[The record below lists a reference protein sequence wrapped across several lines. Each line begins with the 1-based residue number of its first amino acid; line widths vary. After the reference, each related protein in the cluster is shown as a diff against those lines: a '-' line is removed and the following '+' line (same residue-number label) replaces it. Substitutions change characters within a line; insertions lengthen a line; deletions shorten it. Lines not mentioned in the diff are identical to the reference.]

1 MGETTRGFKP
11 YTQKEIEEVALSY
24 DDFRV
29 NGYLNKNGSLK
40 RGAIKIG
47 AFYAIIPPSR
57 LSVFERSDNQVIS
70 TLRQPG
76 NIKLKQARLD
86 TTIQVELI
94 FPDLES
100 INNNFRPILAQ
111 FIRAPFIP
119 IDNYHLNML
128 LNPTVKWDIDDV
140 ITEKNNNGIITRT
153 FKDDYIDGKESYS
166 RAYTEYINN
175 SVMKKIQERRNEV
188 KEKVKELKKEL
199 ENLLQK
205 LNNEQDTK
213 KKDELQV
220 LFDVKTQQY
229 NEYVIENVTN
239 YDENA
244 EIEKAKKDLLLS
256 EQEEESDVFIVAMQ
270 NITVNNVPGYSQ
282 ALQCTLT
289 FNIMTALP
297 YSNDFSFLRYNS
309 DFIKQNMYYSSRKYL
324 RFPKSWRELN
334 DVHIYKEPRDLITT
348 TDLSKSEPF
357 IDYLKPLLTGNNVTK
372 HYQRIYKNDSN
383 SEDEDIIIKN
393 LETDNENKQYS
404 NLPNHTFIANIIKN
418 SDGNNITID
427 LYPDKEMRLQ
437 GYDAFEIKDY
447 GLGLTSNIIKQQKF
461 YREYKHLSE
470 YVEVSLEKIFEIGE
484 QHRKLLEKYCP
495 TGKKVKVEVIGTH
508 YSGKPLVRLYDLTS
522 KECINQTIIE
532 QSKNNVNYDKDGK
545 QFNIECPV
553 IPNNKTNTEKLSDI
567 DLHFTTTQNWLRMAT
582 NDDFNSIDMKLNI
595 IELTAEHK
603 DFINDVNKVTNNFL
617 EYLLIE
623 YLQQFNINNSI
634 IKSLQDLNILFE
646 EDLAYIVKTIYLD
659 VTKNL
664 LNETEISDVSFEN
677 EPFTLSKDYI
687 IHDQKGNT
695 YKITKNAS
703 ESGQWTY
710 RKLLNKFKELPNFIN
725 LIPNSKQYYKTF
737 LELSLRAK
745 YGYQT
750 DYHLEIGTSKDTVI
764 TGMTASMSHKMAPI
778 WMQLYDYPIFQHMGR
793 NDFAIELNLQTC
805 DAKFLSALRDLSI
818 KYNKNRRRRGE
829 SQDPYFISEMNSI
842 ELDLDLNS
850 NGFFKILGIGNVIP
864 ESIAM
869 QTIPG
874 KPGWIDVNM
883 VLLQNDIN
891 IHKVEE
897 LVWTNKFNQQ
907 IINDATNKLMQSY
920 VCKANT
926 KYKELSGSY
935 PFLTKNIFPVLR
947 NFAFKH
953 ISSIMYK
960 NLNEIPN
967 LSDNELILSLSS
979 NNKVNSDRTD
989 KYVDANTNE
998 YGNIDVNLYNFP
1010 IPFASPNNP
1019 QALDDGYRITDKTK
1033 DNANGEYGMTR
1044 TRITAVLSTAPKA
1057 HHGIDI
1063 TTKGKI
1069 LKDQKG
1075 PKIKANI
1082 EGKVVL
1088 SQQLTDFGN
1097 CVIIEKNVNNFKFQ
1111 FCYGHLAEPSIL
1123 KVGNNVK
1130 KGDFIGFMGR
1140 TGSAFVSN
1148 KYTTHLHYEVRF
1160 KEYSSSEKAA
1170 KDKRILTSENSIN
1183 PKEINIKN
1191 NKLSVKN
1198 IKDKEKLYDIKI
1210 LLENTQNYIHHQDL
1224 SEKLKYIVDDID
1236 VENLYHNLYSEKF
1249 IFDIVKSYIF
1259 YTFNRDFKEPNFID
1273 LLKKANEYYCLA
1285 NNTLYYQNID
1295 YNNLQEYYNNSKF
1308 NDENKQD
1315 INDFLYQLNDNFFT
1329 NYIKYCCETS
1339 TLSAKYSIYKIIK
1352 NSFDVSS
1359 IRNIMSGK
1367 PAFNATK
1374 AIINGKSNEI
1384 PNVIFKTEDIIPVG
1398 ESSNVIQQKYTNA
1411 KHILTALTGTLKQM
1425 LNLNVPNYYGN
1436 IKNSIIRSLIL
1447 KYIQF
1452 SSAEFLNWYN
1462 NNLSA
1467 DKKITLID
1475 LLAVKRNDDS
1485 SFISNYADMELPYIN
1500 GAYNSTTV
1508 DFYFKRFNDTVDFN
1522 IIEDRLNLYLDSAK
1536 NSWKFNN
1543 IKGIYLSEVIGEQ
1556 LPNYQEYID
1565 KLKKSKNFDI
1575 EFNENGVTNDET
1587 INVLLNVFVNLSNTN
1602 SLPDS
1607 NTSAKYIN
1615 WLKKN
1620 SELNQSNITQQNLNT
1635 YQFLNEFID
1644 VVHLQESYNNL
1655 NLQSMSKDIKEKQV
1669 ERLTHQ
1675 LVEKVQ
1681 SLKSILAT
1689 PLDKINNIYT
1699 PYTMA
1704 NYYDILNRLK
1714 MDYNNYK
1721 GRNRERCMENCFPT
1735 AKIYFIEEDSK
1746 AWQKLDDYYAYDAIE
1761 DIKVVKSAKSAADYC
1776 ELTISNLSETIT
1788 NPLAIYNRENVVE
1801 DNTEKE
1807 QQIESIF
1814 LSEGTTIMVK
1824 LGYDNNPDLLD
1835 RVFMGK
1841 IVSIEYGDRVYIKA
1855 QGFGAELHEPINN
1868 GLPDRMG
1875 VASSMKLHG
1884 DLVEFYISSLNSLDH
1899 FGARSILERLG
1910 IENNYTGYPSQDRF
1924 NSILTS
1930 TWNNTKSILF
1940 KQYLPILSLFDTIG
1954 IYDPRI
1960 ENIYLSYSNSESI
1973 GNRVIKPMEDIYNK
1987 AKKDIEKKGLLKSI
2001 PKIILNS
2008 TLLNLSALNPKI
2020 GENYGWFN
2028 ILSKMLWNYDF
2039 AWVIPENYSF
2049 WDLLSEIKNY
2059 YPDYILTVLPY
2070 NDWVE
2075 GRQRDTIYLG
2085 PRKGYYKYTDVFD
2098 NSQSSLEFTS
2108 HIQTIR
2114 DFERKVYNKEERA
2127 KFEKECL
2134 QMQEEQEMIN
2144 NMGDPNERI
2153 IKQKEFDKKYKEI
2166 SYLLKI
2172 ICKKSYELLD
2182 YEKLHK
2188 QYEIN
2193 GVFTPT
2199 VEFYSSVLDRF
2210 NVDVIDAE
2218 YMIEGGILD
2227 AATKNDETTN
2237 IKWRINNPDDLL
2249 DYDENG
2255 NLKEAFPQYQQV
2267 QNYYIVN
2274 SYSQIISNN
2283 ITASSEDIYNKVIV
2297 TYPKDPTTNID
2308 KHNESSSYIASDAI
2322 NPSNIKTKIVHQNN
2336 VDPTNIFIPFLTD
2349 FLQKWNADWSTVGE
2363 LRYAYL
2369 PPATYVGYNILADSM
2384 RPMYRGTIELLGM
2397 PELKPYDVLQI
2408 NDIYNQMDGPI
2419 EVEQVI
2425 HHYSQNGFT
2434 TTIIPSAIIN
2444 TKDPSITQEL
2454 YLKKGFNLPI
2464 FGNVNGAN
2472 LFSMLGNLS
2481 GILSG
2486 IGSIYQALAK
2496 TGAFAKNS
2504 KELVNKLDDQVKD
2517 KLKRI
2522 QSLRKQNIDNVTY
2535 VEKLEKEL
2543 DDIAKNLTLYVSDE
2557 THNADLIDEIYS
2569 IKKEIEHISKQIKE
2583 LKSKKVIDDP
2593 TFKKQLENIFNQSK
2607 IFNIKQLKSLE
2618 NIEKNLTELNNIKS
2632 KMKQANIKIQ
2642 TLKNKK
2648 IKDLSDIEEIKKLIK
2663 TQNEEMENLAEHL
2676 NVYVTNVLD
2685 ESNQY
2690 DDVLRI
2696 NFEKYINDIKKHK
2709 EKLQQLEKEVNSIE
2723 KNVNT
2728 YTKNNNIRQDKI
2740 NDILNELY
2748 GVNNIYMA
2756 WVETIGAI
2764 YNTFGYINN
2773 VNVLNNINYTDNSNG
2788 VINYENINNGLS
2800 VLNVL
2805 SNSTAMMLNI
2815 ASMSPAF
2822 GSLKLASTGLLSNP
2836 WTIGILLLIEV
2847 GFSWLNA
2854 VTFNWGLG
2862 KVLGRNCIYVTPLN
2876 LNRTPMLAGL
2886 KGYNVYTDIETHIN
2900 DQIFSFINAP
2910 KEYLAGVLSDDTSF
2924 N

>member
-76 NIKLKQARLD
+76 NVKLKQARLD
-86 TTIQVELI
+86 TTIQVELV

-111 FIRAPFIP
+111 FIRAPFVP

-128 LNPTVKWDIDDV
+128 LNPTVKWDIDDI

-153 FKDDYIDGKESYS
+153 FKDDYIDGKENYS
-166 RAYTEYINN
+166 RAFTEYINN
-175 SVMKKIQERRNEV
+175 SVMRKIQERRDEV
-188 KEKVKELKKEL
+188 KEKVKELKQEL
-199 ENLLQK
+199 EDLLKK
-205 LNNEQDTK
+205 LNNEQDEQ
-213 KKDELQV
+213 KKDELQIE
-220 LFDVKTQQY
+220 FDIKTQKY
-229 NEYVIENVTN
+229 NEYVNEYVTN
-239 YDENA
+239 YDENR

-270 NITVNNVPGYSQ
+270 NITVNNIPGYSQ

-334 DVHIYKEPRDLITT
+334 DVHIYKEPKEITTT

-372 HYQRIYKNDSN
+372 HYEMIHQNDSSPVEEEN
-383 SEDEDIIIKN
+383 ITIKN
-393 LETDNENKQYS
+393 LEIGNEKKEYS
-404 NLPNHTFIANIIKN
+404 NLPNHTFVARVINNLDGDNIKV
-418 SDGNNITID
+418 D

-437 GYDAFEIKDY
+437 GYDSFEIKDY
-447 GLGLTSNIIKQQKF
+447 GLGLTDNIIKQQNF
-461 YREYKHLSE
+461 YREYKHLDQNTD
-470 YVEVSLEKIFEIGE
+470 VPLEKIFEIGE

-495 TGKKVKVEVIGTH
+495 AGKKIKVEVIGTH
-508 YSGKPLVRLYDLTS
+508 FSGRPLVRLYDLTS

-532 QSKNNVNYDKDGK
+532 QSKNNINYDKDGR

-553 IPNNKTNTEKLSDI
+553 IPNNNVNVERLSDI

-603 DFINDVNKVTNNFL
+603 DFINDVNKVTSNFS
-617 EYLLIE
+617 EYMAIE
-623 YLQQFNINNSI
+623 YLQNFNVENSV
-634 IKSLQDLNILFE
+634 IKSVQDLLTIFGEDVNYIL
-646 EDLAYIVKTIYLD
+646 KTIQLD
-659 VTKNL
+659 VSKNL
-664 LNETEISDVSFEN
+664 LNETDIRDTSFEN
-677 EPFTLSKDYI
+677 EPFTLSRDYL
-687 IHDQKGNT
+687 IHDKKGNT

-710 RKLLNKFKELPNFIN
+710 RKLLNKFKKLPGFSNFI
-725 LIPNSKQYYKTF
+725 LNSKQYYQTF

-778 WMQLYDYPIFQHMGR
+778 WMQLYDYPIFQHIGR

-818 KYNKNRRRRGE
+818 KYNQNRRRRGE
-829 SQDPYFISEMNSI
+829 SRDPYFISEMNSI

-907 IINDATNKLMQSY
+907 IINNATKKLMESY

-926 KYKELSGSY
+926 KYKELSNTYS
-935 PFLTKNIFPVLR
+935 FLTQNLFPVLR

-953 ISSIMYK
+953 IASIMYK
-960 NLNEIPN
+960 NVNDIPN
-967 LSDNELILSLSS
+967 LSNNELVLSLSA
-979 NNKVNSDRTD
+979 NNKVNSNRTD
-989 KYVDANTNE
+989 TYVDANNNE
-998 YGNIDVNLYNFP
+998 YENINVDLYNFP
-1010 IPFASPNNP
+1010 IPFASSSNP
-1019 QALDDGYRITDKTK
+1019 KELSEGYRITDKTK
-1033 DNANGEYGMTR
+1033 DNSNGTYGITR
-1044 TRITAVLSTAPKA
+1044 TRVTAVLSTTSKA

-1063 TTKGKI
+1063 TTKGEI
-1069 LKDQKG
+1069 LKDKKG
-1075 PKIKANI
+1075 PAIPANI
-1082 EGKVVL
+1082 EGKVVY
-1088 SQQLTDFGN
+1088 SNYLTDFGN
-1097 CVIIEKNVNNFKFQ
+1097 TVIIEKNINNFKFQ
-1111 FCYGHLAEPSIL
+1111 FCYAHLAEPSSL
-1123 KVGNNVK
+1123 KVNDYVKTGNL
-1130 KGDFIGFMGR
+1130 IGYMGR
-1140 TGSAFVSN
+1140 TGSAFVSD
-1148 KYTTHLHYEVRF
+1148 KYTTHLHYEVRL
-1160 KEYSSSEKAA
+1160 KEFDSSIEAA
-1170 KDKRILTSENSIN
+1170 KSKEILTSKNSIN
-1183 PKEINIKN
+1183 PQEISIKN
-1191 NKLSVKN
+1191 NQLCVKN
-1198 IKDKEKLYDIKI
+1198 IKNKEQLYDIEV
-1210 LLENTQNYIHHQDL
+1210 LLKDTQDHIYHQDL
-1224 SEKLKYIVDDID
+1224 LEKLKYIIDDID

-1249 IFDIVKSYIF
+1249 IFDIVKAYIF
-1259 YTFNRDFKEPNFID
+1259 YTFNRDFKEPTFIN

-1285 NNTLYYQNID
+1285 NNTLYYQNVD

-1308 NDENKQD
+1308 NDENKQE

-1329 NYIKYCCETS
+1329 NYIKYCCENS
-1339 TLSAKYSIYKIIK
+1339 TLSYVHRIYKNIQ
-1352 NSFDVSS
+1352 NSFNVSS
-1359 IRNIMSGK
+1359 IRNIISGK

-1384 PNVIFKTEDIIPVG
+1384 PDAVFKTEDIIPVG
-1398 ESSNVIQQKYTNA
+1398 ESLNMIQQKYTNGN
-1411 KHILTALTGTLKQM
+1411 HVFTSLTGALKQA

-1436 IKNSIIRSLIL
+1436 IKDSIVRSLIL

-1462 NNLSA
+1462 NNLND
-1467 DKKITLID
+1467 DKKITLVD

-1485 SFISNYADMELPYIN
+1485 SFISNYSDMELPYIS

-1508 DFYFKRFNDTVDFN
+1508 DFYFKRFNDTVDFSMM
-1522 IIEDRLNLYLDSAK
+1522 EDKLNLYLDSAK

-1543 IKGIYLSEVIGEQ
+1543 IKGIYLSEVVGEQ

-1565 KLKKSKNFDI
+1565 KINLSKNFDV
-1575 EFNENGVTNDET
+1575 EFEKDGT
-1587 INVLLNVFVNLSNTN
+1587 INDDTINQLLNVFKFLSNTN
-1602 SLPDS
+1602 ALPDS
-1607 NTSAKYIN
+1607 NTSEKYIK

-1644 VVHLQESYNNL
+1644 VIHLQESYNNL
-1655 NLQSMSKDIKEKQV
+1655 NLQSMSKEIKDKQI
-1669 ERLTHQ
+1669 ERMNTQ

-1721 GRNRERCMENCFPT
+1721 GRNRERCVENCFPT
-1735 AKIYFIEEDSK
+1735 AKLYFIEEDNKS
-1746 AWQKLDDYYAYDAIE
+1746 WQKLDDYYSYDAIE

-1788 NPLAIYNRENVVE
+1788 NPLAIYKKENIIE

-1868 GLPDRMG
+1868 GLPDRVG

-1884 DLVEFYISSLNSLDH
+1884 DLVEFYISSLSSLDH

-1910 IENNYTGYPSQDRF
+1910 IEDNYAGYPSQDRF
-1924 NSILTS
+1924 NSLWSSALNSIKS
-1930 TWNNTKSILF
+1930 TLF
-1940 KQYLPILSLFDTIG
+1940 KQYLPVLNLFKTIG
-1954 IYDPRI
+1954 TYDPRL

-1973 GNRVIKPMEDIYNK
+1973 GNRVIKPIEDIYNE
-1987 AKKDIEKKGLLKSI
+1987 AKKDAEKKGLLKSI
-2001 PKIILNS
+2001 PKSIFNA
-2008 TLLNLSALNPKI
+2008 TALFSSVLPQNFKI
-2020 GENYGWFN
+2020 GEHYGWFN
-2028 ILSKMLWNYDF
+2028 VLSKMLWNYDF

-2070 NDWVE
+2070 NDWIE

-2114 DFERKVYNKEERA
+2114 DFERKVYNPEERA
-2127 KFEKECL
+2127 KFEKEYL
-2134 QMQEEQEMIN
+2134 KMQEEQEIIN
-2144 NMGDPNERI
+2144 NMGDSNERI
-2153 IKQKEFDKKYKEI
+2153 IKQKEFDKKYKQLN
-2166 SYLLKI
+2166 YLLKI

-2182 YEKLHK
+2182 SDTLHK

-2193 GVFTPT
+2193 DVFTPT
-2199 VEFYSSVLDRF
+2199 IEFYSNVLDRF
-2210 NVDVIDAE
+2210 KVDVIDAE
-2218 YMIEGGILD
+2218 YITEGSVLD

-2308 KHNESSSYIASDAI
+2308 KHNESSSYIASDSI
-2322 NPSNIKTKIVHQNN
+2322 SPSNIKTKVVHQNN

-2369 PPATYVGYNILADSM
+2369 PPSTYVGYNILADSM

-2397 PELKPYDVLQI
+2397 PELKPYDILQI
-2408 NDIYNQMDGPI
+2408 NDVYNQMDGPI
-2419 EVEQVI
+2419 EIEQVI

-2434 TTIIPSAIIN
+2434 TTIIPSAIVN
-2444 TKDPSITQEL
+2444 TKDPSVTQEL

-2472 LFSMLGNLS
+2472 LFSMLQNLS
-2481 GILSG
+2481 GTVSG
-2486 IGSIYQALAK
+2486 IIASFQAVMK

-2504 KELVNKLDDQVKD
+2504 KELVNKLQNQVENKIT
-2517 KLKRI
+2517 KIKSLKNN
-2522 QSLRKQNIDNVTY
+2522 NIENAKY
-2535 VEKLEKEL
+2535 IEQLENKI
-2543 DDIAKNLTLYVSDE
+2543 DDIAKNLNLYIDE
-2557 THNADLIDEIYS
+2557 TQGMELTDELMNT
-2569 IKKEIEHISKQIKE
+2569 KKEIEHISKQIKD
-2583 LKSKKVIDDP
+2583 LKAKKTLDDA
-2593 TFKKQLENIFNQSK
+2593 TFKQELEK
-2607 IFNIKQLKSLE
+2607 IFNESKVFNPQQVKYLE
-2618 NIEKNLTELNNIKS
+2618 NMEQDFVEINKLKRQINISNININKLKNKQNKTINDIEDIKKQIEVLKKQKFIQSKKSEYTKYIDQAIAKKSESIEKIETELNAIE
-2632 KMKQANIKIQ
+2632 
-2642 TLKNKK
+2642 
-2648 IKDLSDIEEIKKLIK
+2648 KDLK
-2663 TQNEEMENLAEHL
+2663 T
-2676 NVYVTNVLD
+2676 
-2685 ESNQY
+2685 
-2690 DDVLRI
+2690 
-2696 NFEKYINDIKKHK
+2696 YI
-2709 EKLQQLEKEVNSIE
+2709 
-2723 KNVNT
+2723 
-2728 YTKNNNIRQDKI
+2728 KNNNIRSNEINKI
-2740 NDILNELY
+2740 IDRLMS
-2748 GVNNIYMA
+2748 VNNKYMA
-2756 WVETIGAI
+2756 WIEAFGELYNIVSYFKNIKNYKDVVNQIVDSPNKLLNYSIYPNSYET
-2764 YNTFGYINN
+2764 
-2773 VNVLNNINYTDNSNG
+2773 
-2788 VINYENINNGLS
+2788 INNGLS
-2800 VLNVL
+2800 TMNMLTNA
-2805 SNSTAMMLNI
+2805 TAMGLNI
-2815 ASMSPAF
+2815 ASMSKLF
-2822 GSLKLASTGLLSNP
+2822 GPLKLASTGLLTNP
-2836 WTIGILLLIEV
+2836 WTVGILLFAEA
-2847 GFSWLNA
+2847 GFAWLNA

-2876 LNRTPMLAGL
+2876 LNRAPMIAGL

-2900 DQIFSFINAP
+2900 DQIFSLINAP